1 MPAQHVTVSKAVST
15 FAYVRRPLAVATL
28 ACVLGAC
35 GSSGPAPDQTGL
47 NQAVAPGGAARA
59 ERTPVSAATPCVEA
73 TTACERW
80 VTYGKGPARSM
91 VYSTYALDTPN
102 PKVTRALIMV
112 HGALRNAD
120 HYFRTATTA
129 AFLGRALD
137 DTVVIAPHLIDR
149 SDPRQENEVV
159 WPEYKDN
166 PINWRDGGVSVT
178 DPGLTSFD
186 FVDEIVRKLADKKNF
201 TNLMHIVVA
210 GHSAGGQFTNRYE
223 MANKVDGT
231 LAGITMSY
239 AVANPSSYAWPSSDR
254 PLPVGDTD
262 PKDAYKEAMKGEEVG
277 TDFKYGPF
285 DASKVPT
292 YNKWPRGMEA
302 LGGYAKDVSADQ
314 LRKQLAERKTTYLL
328 GQVDVLPL
336 GGFDSSPGALAQGP
350 TRRARGEAY
359 VKYIQDKLGAKPQVI
374 IVSECGH
381 NDRCIYTT
389 GNVLPVIFPK

>member
-1 MPAQHVTVSKAVST
+1 MPAQYLTVSRTVST
-15 FAYVRRPLAVATL
+15 FAYARRPLAVVAL
-28 ACVLGAC
+28 ACLLGAC
-35 GSSGPAPDQTGL
+35 GSGGAGPGQAGL
-47 NQAVAPGGAARA
+47 NQAVTPGAAA
-59 ERTPVSAATPCVEA
+59 EAEGASASVAMPCVEA
-73 TTACERW
+73 ATACERW
-80 VTYGKGPARSM
+80 ITYGNGPARSM
-91 VYSTYALDTPN
+91 VFSTYALDTPN

-129 AFLGRALD
+129 AFIGSALD
-137 DTVVIAPHLIDR
+137 DTVVVAPHLIDR

-186 FVDEIVRKLADKKNF
+186 FVDAIVRRLADKKNF
-201 TNLMHIVVA
+201 PNLTHIVVA

-223 MANKVDGT
+223 MANKLDGT
-231 LAGITMSY
+231 LDGITMSY
-239 AVANPSSYAWPSSDR
+239 AVANPSSYAWPSADR
-254 PLPVGDTD
+254 PLPVGDAD
-262 PKDAYKEAMKGEEVG
+262 PKDAYKEAMKGETVS

-285 DASKVPT
+285 DATRVPT
-292 YNKWPRGMEA
+292 YDQWPKGMEG
-302 LGGYAKDVSADQ
+302 LGGYVKDMSADQ

-336 GGFDSSPGALAQGP
+336 GGFDSSPGAMAQGP

-359 VKYIQDKLGAKPQVI
+359 AKYIQDNLGAKPHVI